1 MEPKI
6 IRSRRKT
13 ISVEIKD
20 GEVLVRAPKWV
31 PKYEIQNFV
40 EKNQRWIEK
49 HLQKAKEQE
58 EQLKVLEPFTLEE
71 LDSFADKALA
81 VIPKRVE
88 HYAGLMGV
96 SYGRVTIRTQRTLW
110 GSCTSKGNLNF
121 NCLLMLAPPE
131 VLDAIVV
138 HELCHLKHMNHSKE
152 FYNEVLSIYPDYHKW
167 NKWLKENGKLLL
179 KRIPN

>member
-1 MEPKI
+1 MDMKI

-40 EKNQRWIEK
+40 EKNQRWVEK

-58 EQLKVLEPFTLEE
+58 EQLKDLEPFTLEE
-71 LDSFADKALA
+71 LDSFADKALK

-88 HYAGLMGV
+88 HYASLMGV

-152 FYNEVLSIYPDYHKW
+152 FYDEVLSIYPDYHKW